1 MINGIGKKINMENMP
16 TAEVKRGGNLKSEKE
31 DREYRIDKAVNNR
44 ADANDKKEEKID
56 TQEAVNRVE
65 NLAKHFNRKIHL
77 EVEEDLDMIIVKV
90 VDGETDEVIRQIPPE
105 ELVELSKNAKNLK
118 GLLIN
123 TEG

>member
-1 MINGIGKKINMENMP
+1 MINGIDKKINLENMP
-16 TAEVKRGGNLKSEKE
+16 TAEIKRGGNLETGEK
-31 DREYRIDKAVNNR
+31 DPEYRVDKA
-44 ADANDKKEEKID
+44 ADNQAHVKDKKEEKID
-56 TQEAVNRVE
+56 TKEAVDRVE
-65 NLAKHFNRKIHL
+65 NLARHFNRKIHL
-77 EVEEDLDMIIVKV
+77 EVEEELDMIIVKV